1 MTGIPMGLSPAEG
14 KARATIMLGLLVL
27 RSALATFS
35 AAFGGLGV
43 FFIYHSFWTP
53 SLSAYA
59 LMFLGT
65 ATAIQLT
72 TRR

>member
-1 MTGIPMGLSPAEG
+1 
-14 KARATIMLGLLVL
+14 MLGLLVL
-27 RSALATFS
+27 RSALETFS